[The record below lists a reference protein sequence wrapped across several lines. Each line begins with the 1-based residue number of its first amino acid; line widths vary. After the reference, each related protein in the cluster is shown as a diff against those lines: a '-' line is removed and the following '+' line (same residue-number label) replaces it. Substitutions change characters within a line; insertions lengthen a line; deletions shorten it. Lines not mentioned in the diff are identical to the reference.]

1 MQLIGANRLMD
12 NDIKISI
19 ICNAYNHARY
29 IRDTLDG
36 FVMQKTDFKFE
47 ILIHDDASTD
57 ETADIIREYEAK
69 YPDIIKP
76 IYQKENQYSKDVW
89 ITDVFQLRRSK
100 GKYIA
105 LCEGDDYW
113 TDPDKLQKQ
122 YDALESYPDVDI
134 CVHASTLINASDGSV
149 NGTVDHGSEM
159 TIIPVEKVIE
169 GGGSFVSTN
178 SILVRREI
186 LTERRKFVDVCPLDY
201 TYQISGS
208 LKGGMLYLPDNMSV
222 YRVSVPGS
230 WTEQS
235 GKNLKAYLKFLNEL
249 TAGLKQLDQDT
260 DKKYHKIIRK
270 ILSGLLRARIH
281 YKLLVMVKK

>member
-1 MQLIGANRLMD
+1 MNSD
-12 NDIKISI
+12 VEVSI
-19 ICNAYNHARY
+19 ICNAYNHGKY
-29 IRDTLDG
+29 IRDALDG
-36 FVMQKTDFKFE
+36 FVMQRTDFKYE
-47 ILIHDDASTD
+47 VLIHDDASTD
-57 ETADIIREYEAK
+57 NTADIIREYEAK

-122 YDALESYPDVDI
+122 HDALESHPETDI
-134 CVHASTLINASDGSV
+134 CVHASTLINASDG
-149 NGTVDHGSEM
+149 TVTGAVEHGKEM
-159 TIIPVEKVIE
+159 TVIPVEKVIE
-169 GGGSFVSTN
+169 GGGAFVSTN

-208 LKGGMLYLPDNMSV
+208 IKGGMLYLPDNMSV

-230 WTEQS
+230 WSVSSE
-235 GKNLKAYLKFLNEL
+235 KNRRANLAFIKEL
-249 TAGLKQLDQDT
+249 VAGLKQLDTDT
-260 DKKYHKIIRK
+260 DKKYHKTISKKLFRLFLSRVHLRLL
-270 ILSGLLRARIH
+270 ILFKR
-281 YKLLVMVKK
+281 

>member
-122 YDALESYPDVDI
+122 YDALESHPDIDI

-159 TIIPVEKVIE
+159 IIIPVEKVIE

-260 DKKYHKIIRK
+260 DKKYHKIISK

>member
-1 MQLIGANRLMD
+1 MQLIGADRLMD

-89 ITDVFQLRRSK
+89 IT
-100 GKYIA
+100 
-105 LCEGDDYW
+105 
-113 TDPDKLQKQ
+113 QKQ
-122 YDALESYPDVDI
+122 YDALESHPDVDI

-260 DKKYHKIIRK
+260 DKKYHKIISK

>member
-1 MQLIGANRLMD
+1 MD

-19 ICNAYNHARY
+19 ICNAYNHAKY

-122 YDALESYPDVDI
+122 YDALESHPDVDI

-235 GKNLKAYLKFLNEL
+235 GKNLEYQRITHSSNKPGGVPP
-249 TAGLKQLDQDT
+249 AGGA
-260 DKKYHKIIRK
+260 
-270 ILSGLLRARIH
+270 SPV
-281 YKLLVMVKK
+281 LVMVKK

>member
-1 MQLIGANRLMD
+1 MNSD
-12 NDIKISI
+12 VEVSI
-19 ICNAYNHARY
+19 ICNAYNHGKY
-29 IRDTLDG
+29 IRDALDG
-36 FVMQKTDFKFE
+36 FVMQRTDFKYE
-47 ILIHDDASTD
+47 VLIHDDASTD
-57 ETADIIREYEAK
+57 NTADIIREYEAK

-122 YDALESYPDVDI
+122 HDALESHSETDI
-134 CVHASTLINASDGSV
+134 CVHASTLINASDG
-149 NGTVDHGSEM
+149 TVTGVVEHGKEI
-159 TIIPVEKVIE
+159 TVIPVEKVIE
-169 GGGSFVSTN
+169 GGGAFVSTN

-208 LKGGMLYLPDNMSV
+208 IKGGMLYLPDNMSV

-230 WTEQS
+230 WSVSSE
-235 GKNLKAYLKFLNEL
+235 KNRRANLAFIKEL
-249 TAGLKQLDQDT
+249 VAGLKQLDTDT
-260 DKKYHKIIRK
+260 GRKYHKTISKKLFRLFLSRVHLRLL
-270 ILSGLLRARIH
+270 ILFKR
-281 YKLLVMVKK
+281 